1 MKSVKGKMDA
11 RVGNNLFGR
20 PHIGRLG
27 MWKQEE
33 KGGLTSALDVVV
45 IRRDRIVIKDGF
57 GEDLLDMLI

>member
-1 MKSVKGKMDA
+1 MQELATICSNA
-11 RVGNNLFGR
+11 RSR
-20 PHIGRLG
+20 KEHPPHIGRLG

-45 IRRDRIVIKDGF
+45 IRRDRIVIKEGL